1 MDEKPKR
8 KNHYGKSK
16 AERKAMVS
24 GVNVGEFLA
33 QFIEDMDFAQFNYD
47 AGYPGVAH
55 LLMDRASAELSTKL
69 RDCSPDL
76 IAYNIARNVRDK
88 RLWVHVEY
96 RTPSVEVEMIRL
108 APHRKTSP

>member
-16 AERKAMVS
+16 AERKAMAT
-24 GVNVGEFLA
+24 GVNIGEYVA

-55 LLMDRASAELSTKL
+55 LLMDRASAELGAKL
-69 RDCSPDL
+69 MACSPDL
-76 IAYNIARNVRDK
+76 IYYNIARDVQQK
-88 RLWVHVEY
+88 RLWAHVEY
-96 RTPSVEVEMIRL
+96 RTPAIELELIRL